1 MEQQQVIYYTQTVCY
16 TRMKDNSCLDQYYD
30 ARYYKN
36 DQSFT
41 IEPNEDILLVIRN
54 CGNHWFRHALS
65 YETRLRENKTSF
77 RLGTGNVPFQQCLW
91 IKNSHSTKGHYVEE
105 GTTLSAILS
114 EPEIL
119 FKLCHVSVHD
129 LQSYAQHQTTHKKNR
144 QEEEEESEEMS
155 SAAEEEE
162 EEEEEDSDT
171 TTTTT
176 TTTTTQSSGLSR
188 EKKTPFVIIDH

>member
-1 MEQQQVIYYTQTVCY
+1 MSAEQQVIYYTQTVCY

-77 RLGTGNVPFQQCLW
+77 RITSHVPFQQCLW
-91 IKNSHSTKGHYVEE
+91 IKNISSTKGFYVEE
-105 GTTLSAILS
+105 HTTLSAILS

-129 LQSYAQHQTTHKKNR
+129 LQNYAQHQTTTELHQEIKK
-144 QEEEEESEEMS
+144 EEESEEMS

-162 EEEEEDSDT
+162 EEDSD
-171 TTTTT
+171 TT
-176 TTTTTQSSGLSR
+176 TTTTTQSSGSSQ
-188 EKKTPFVIIDH
+188 EKKKTFVIIDH